1 MKKIVTIILLSALFA
16 GCASVKMESK
26 DASDK
31 LKQFAPP
38 SIGNSGL
45 YLYRDSSFGAAL
57 KKNIF
62 VDGQCVGQS
71 APNVFFYTEV
81 AGGKVHVIST
91 ESEFSPNTL
100 ALMIDAG
107 KNYFIR
113 QYIKMGLFVGG
124 ADLEAMSEENGK
136 LAISQLELAAGGTC
150 SK

>member
-1 MKKIVTIILLSALFA
+1 M
-16 GCASVKMESK
+16 
-26 DASDK
+26 
-31 LKQFAPP
+31 
-38 SIGNSGL
+38 
-45 YLYRDSSFGAAL
+45 
-57 KKNIF
+57 
-62 VDGQCVGQS
+62 
-71 APNVFFYTEV
+71 
-81 AGGKVHVIST
+81 HVIST

-124 ADLEAMSEENGK
+124 ADLEAMSEEKGK

>member
-1 MKKIVTIILLSALFA
+1 MKKIVTTILLSALFV

>member
-1 MKKIVTIILLSALFA
+1 MKKIVTTILLSALFA

-45 YLYRDSSFGAAL
+45 YLFRDSSFGTAL
-57 KKNIF
+57 KKDLF

-81 AGGKVHVIST
+81 VGGKVHVIST

-124 ADLEAMSEENGK
+124 ADLEAMSEEKGK